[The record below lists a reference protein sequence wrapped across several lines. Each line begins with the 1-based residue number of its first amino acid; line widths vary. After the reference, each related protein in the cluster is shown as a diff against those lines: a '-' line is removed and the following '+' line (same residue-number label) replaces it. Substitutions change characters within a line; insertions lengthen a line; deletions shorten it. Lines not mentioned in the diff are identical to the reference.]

1 MRGDVE
7 IVYVTPLDGAFTKP
21 VAAKHLGNIL
31 DEKNIILEPDFYL
44 ERVDT
49 GAKKLISYDER
60 EIEYD
65 LLVSI
70 PLNMGADVIQ
80 RSGLGNEMNYVP
92 VDNGTFLS
100 KDFDTYSLLVT
111 QQTCSRPRQAPL
123 HTSPWKSSRQTSCDM
138 WRASRCARSST
149 DTRTASSSLVMARVG
164 TMTSEL
170 ERKLDLMSEQLD
182 IVVAELREQR
192 LRREQWGELISDL
205 APISGEAMAIG
216 R

>member
-100 KDFDTYSLLVT
+100 KDFDNIFALGDAADL
-111 QQTCSRPRQAPL
+111 P
-123 HTSPWKSSRQTSCDM
+123 TSKAGSVAHFAMEVFTTNFLRYVEGLPMREEFDGHANCFIESGHGKGRHDDQRT
-138 WRASRCARSST
+138 RAEARS
-149 DTRTASSSLVMARVG
+149 DVRAARHRRRRATRAAAQTG
-164 TMTSEL
+164 TM
-170 ERKLDLMSEQLD
+170 
-182 IVVAELREQR
+182 
-192 LRREQWGELISDL
+192 G
-205 APISGEAMAIG
+205 
-216 R
+216 